1 MRQLICILIII
12 IAFSLVAY
20 GGGGEVKQNINSV
33 KADKPQEKQLNI
45 SILLDLS
52 DRISPKFNPDAQK
65 NDIENI
71 KTITEFFKSNMSNL
85 GAYKAKGKI
94 RIFFSPTPSDDNI
107 NSIVNRLIIDCSKMG
122 NKGKKEA
129 YDAITELYS
138 KNLENIYQETIAT
151 SAWEGSDIWRFFKDD
166 VKDFCI
172 EKDTAY
178 RNTLIILTD
187 GYLYHKQSVF
197 NNKNRF
203 TYLLGNRNL
212 KQYRIQNWEQLI
224 EQNDFG
230 IKTERD
236 DLSNLEVLVLE
247 VKAENPNYKI
257 DEDILRYLWEKW
269 FKEMNIAHYEVYPS
283 TLPTNTKTRIENFL
297 NSK

>member
-1 MRQLICILIII
+1 MKKLFYISIF
-12 IAFSLVAY
+12 AFSLIAC
-20 GGGGEVKQNINSV
+20 GGGSNVKQNNNNI
-33 KADKPQEKQLNI
+33 KTEKPQEKQLNI

-52 DRISPKFNPDAQK
+52 DRISPKINPDAKK

-71 KTITEFFKSNMSNL
+71 RTITEFFKTNMSNL

-94 RIFFSPTPSDDNI
+94 RLFFSPPPSNDNI
-107 NSIVNRLIIDCSKMG
+107 NSIVNRLNIDCSKMD
-122 NKGKKEA
+122 NKGRKEV
-129 YDAITELYS
+129 YDNIADLYS
-138 KNLENIYQETIAT
+138 KNLENIYQETIET

-172 EKDTAY
+172 EKDTTY
-178 RNTLIILTD
+178 SNILIILTD

-203 TYLLGNRNL
+203 SYLLGTSNL
-212 KQYRIQNWEQLI
+212 KQYRKQNWEELI

-230 IKTERD
+230 IKTERN

-247 VKAENPNYKI
+247 VKAENPNNKI
-257 DEDILRYLWEKW
+257 DEDILRYLWKKW
-269 FKEMNIAHYEVYPS
+269 FKEMNITHNEVYPS
-283 TLPTNTKTRIENFL
+283 ALPANTKTRIESFL
-297 NSK
+297 NY